1 MTEDLDIFQFSRFG
15 NFYEL
20 ALGLTFVL
28 FGLHGVPWYWHI
40 ADTWPHA
47 FAKSSGAGHCSVTLI
62 RFHFRAE

>member
-1 MTEDLDIFQFSRFG
+1 MTENLDIFQFSRFG

-28 FGLHGVPWYWHI
+28 LGLHRVPWYWHI
-40 ADTWPHA
+40 SDAWQPA
-47 FAKSSGAGHCSVTLI
+47 FAECAGAGHCSVTLI